1 MSVIFIGLETDPENN
16 YPDPQLCFN
25 QCQYPQHCLCLC
37 VQEFPDSDE
46 RGGAV
51 RGGAG
56 QQAHHSRR
64 RGGPGIEGVTRSGK
78 GGGGITRS
86 GRVGS
91 PGQV

>member
-16 YPDPQLCFN
+16 YPDPQLCFY

-64 RGGPGIEGVTRSGK
+64 RGGPGIVGVTRSGK
-78 GGGGITRS
+78 GGGITRS